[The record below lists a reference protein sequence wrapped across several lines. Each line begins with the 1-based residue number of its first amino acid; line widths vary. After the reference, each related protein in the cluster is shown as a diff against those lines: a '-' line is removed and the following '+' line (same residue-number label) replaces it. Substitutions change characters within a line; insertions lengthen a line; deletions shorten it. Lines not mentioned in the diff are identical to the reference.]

1 MIYEYHYIEIRKPG
15 RLHTVISVPDL
26 AKLIVRWPVQAHG
39 NDRDRDRERDRD
51 RDRNTMIMFRV
62 ERGEHLNSSD
72 HEGLGTGNAGLDLY
86 ADARLPGAAGLEIE
100 AGIVVRLLHRIAAGS
115 RPRARSAATTAT
127 RQRAG
132 QLVFGLT
139 FSYAPNG

>member
-39 NDRDRDRERDRD
+39 NDRDRDRN
-51 RDRNTMIMFRV
+51 RNTMIVFRV

-72 HEGLGTGNAGLDLY
+72 GEGLGTGNAGLDHY
-86 ADARLPGAAGLEIE
+86 ADARLSGAA
-100 AGIVVRLLHRIAAGS
+100 
-115 RPRARSAATTAT
+115 T
-127 RQRAG
+127 
-132 QLVFGLT
+132 
-139 FSYAPNG
+139 